1 MIYIYKKNNRQYYC
15 WQKGDSLKR
24 WTVLKSFMV
33 NLMNFAL
40 TFNARYWNSPKI
52 CSRVCCN
59 YDTKPTPFT
68 QWHYKNIFK
77 NRVCSWNLRAINQ
90 DTKHGTKQCFCRSS
104 IVFTTNYEQ
113 KHTSIT
119 RFYNWLQLCVFTL
132 GEPDRRSSTPTLKS
146 YSRDRQNSRKKQLS
160 IFLVS
165 YCILQPHKIGL
176 FQLTFWK
183 LF

>member
-1 MIYIYKKNNRQYYC
+1 
-15 WQKGDSLKR
+15 
-24 WTVLKSFMV
+24 MV

-52 CSRVCCN
+52 CSRVCSN

-77 NRVCSWNLRAINQ
+77 NRVCSWNLRTINQ
-90 DTKHGTKQCFCRSS
+90 DTKHGKKQCFCRSS

-113 KHTSIT
+113 KHTTIT
-119 RFYNWLQLCVFTL
+119 RFYDWLQLCVFVL
-132 GEPDRRSSTPTLKS
+132 GEPDRRSSTPTIKS
-146 YSRDRQNSRKKQLS
+146 YSCDRQNSRKKQLS
-160 IFLVS
+160 VFLVS